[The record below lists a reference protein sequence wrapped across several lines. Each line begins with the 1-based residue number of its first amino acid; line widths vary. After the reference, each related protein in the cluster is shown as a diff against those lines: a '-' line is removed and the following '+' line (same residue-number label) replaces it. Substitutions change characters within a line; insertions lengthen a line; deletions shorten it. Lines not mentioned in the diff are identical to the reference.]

1 MTPGLFSGLGLLSDP
16 PQFDPP
22 QSGGPIHFPRRRS
35 SLGLRRGA
43 NNPPIP
49 PPPAKRERINAG
61 RAKLIA
67 RAERSRLRSEA
78 AKARAETGEAS
89 R

>member
-16 PQFDPP
+16 AVRPAAVRRPDP
-22 QSGGPIHFPRRRS
+22 FPRRRS